1 MKTKQGTS
9 RRFGFIGYKTEAA
22 AEAAINY
29 FNNTFINTSR
39 IVVEKAI
46 AYRSEELPRPWSK
59 YTPGSSA
66 HEKKEEDR
74 KQKKS
79 KKNDFEVE
87 ETDAFRA
94 KQKKNEKTEELIN
107 QLNADKSDP
116 KLKEY
121 LEVMMPR
128 SKGKTWGND
137 DVAPSTEAEKQKDE
151 EDTVVVQHNESDDE
165 YQDLPMNKKK
175 AHKEDED
182 VEMEDSSAQVVEND
196 VNDDP
201 MDTDKE
207 SEKPKDPKDSIAET
221 GRLFVRNLTYAC
233 TEDDLKQMFEKYGTL
248 SEVHMPIAKD
258 TKKSKGYAYI
268 SYMLPEHAVKAYE
281 ALDMK
286 TFQGRLLHIIPGEEK
301 PPTKEEEIVGVNGT
315 KLSSVKKEKEKKRR
329 NLAGNDF
336 NWNSLYMS
344 ADAIAESIAD
354 RLGISKS
361 DVLNA
366 DANNMAV
373 RLALA
378 ETQIVN
384 ETKEFFEKHGIVLD
398 SFGKKERS
406 ETIIL
411 VKNIPY
417 GTTEDEMR
425 ELFGKYGELGRVLM
439 PPAKTIAVVEF
450 LEPSEARNAFKA
462 LAYRRF
468 KDSLIYLEKA
478 PSGLFKDKF
487 VRGDAKQDKKE
498 EKEEEIE
505 QKPKSATELL
515 GADEDNANDDIT
527 SVFVKNLNFNT
538 TIESLRNAFKGIE
551 GYRSSRINVKPDPKN
566 PGKTLSMGY
575 GFIEFN
581 NKANAEKAIKAM
593 QGYMLDDHALDLKL
607 SHHKTS
613 TSTKKSKTP
622 DTTKIIVR
630 NVPFEATA
638 KDLRELFSA
647 YGQLKSLRLPK
658 KFTGG
663 HRGFAF
669 LDFMTKQEAKNVYDN
684 MANIH
689 LYGRHLVLEWAKEE
703 DKASENLLDASR
715 KRRREESDDFVPL

>member
-1 MKTKQGTS
+1 MKTKQGAS

-107 QLNADKSDP
+107 QLNADKNDP

-137 DVAPSTEAEKQKDE
+137 DVAPSAEAEKQEDE
-151 EDTVVVQHNESDDE
+151 EETVVVQHNESDDE
-165 YQDLPMNKKK
+165 YQDLPMKKK
-175 AHKEDED
+175 KEHKEDED
-182 VEMEDSSAQVVEND
+182 IEMEDSNAQIEND
-196 VNDDP
+196 VKDDP

-301 PPTKEEEIVGVNGT
+301 PPTKEEEIVGVN
-315 KLSSVKKEKEKKRR
+315 
-329 NLAGNDF
+329 
-336 NWNSLYMS
+336 
-344 ADAIAESIAD
+344 
-354 RLGISKS
+354 
-361 DVLNA
+361 
-366 DANNMAV
+366 
-373 RLALA
+373 
-378 ETQIVN
+378 
-384 ETKEFFEKHGIVLD
+384 
-398 SFGKKERS
+398 
-406 ETIIL
+406 
-411 VKNIPY
+411 
-417 GTTEDEMR
+417 EDEMR

-498 EKEEEIE
+498 EKEEETE

-515 GADEDNANDDIT
+515 GADEDNASDDIT

-658 KFTGG
+658 KFAGG